1 MSKREDA
8 IAALVTILK
17 TGLTGVDVKRDEPMP
32 NNIDKVKR
40 SLVSVFEG
48 DPGEPE
54 ELLSPPS
61 FIYNHRT
68 EIEVYVRDGKAET
81 RHSKMDALLSQ
92 IGTVLE
98 SSPTLGGA
106 VDILTI
112 GSPEFNDMSEAGME
126 TVKAAVVP
134 VYLEYVTTNPL
145 T

>member
-1 MSKREDA
+1 MSKREEA
-8 IAALVTILK
+8 ITALVTTLK
-17 TGLTGVDVKRDEPMP
+17 NGLSGVDVKRDEPMP
-32 NNIDKVKR
+32 NAIDKVKR

-48 DPGEPE
+48 EAGEPE
-54 ELLSPPS
+54 ELLSPQS
-61 FIYNHRT
+61 YIYNHRA
-68 EIEVYVRDGKAET
+68 EIEIYVRDGKAGT
-81 RHSKMDALLSQ
+81 RHTKMDVLLSQ
-92 IGTVLE
+92 IGTVLQN
-98 SSPTLGGA
+98 SPTLGGA